1 VAFFVSG
8 RNSAIQANVI
18 LYTRVVDSVLDERVK
33 KLMKL
38 HILLVGLILGISISA
53 CGLLPA
59 TNTTESTDQTGAA
72 ASALPPILVEIQGDE
87 LVATPPA
94 TMKVGEAF
102 VFAGESAGWR
112 IGTTTPDLVQVS
124 QGGDQGTFTTN
135 PGFIATAAGAAVVTA
150 TGPSGATITVNIT
163 IE

>member
-1 VAFFVSG
+1 
-8 RNSAIQANVI
+8 
-18 LYTRVVDSVLDERVK
+18 
-33 KLMKL
+33 MKL
-38 HILLVGLILGISISA
+38 RILLVGVLMGLVISA
-53 CGLLPA
+53 CSTAPA
-59 TNTTESTDQTGAA
+59 TNDAETTEPNSSA

-87 LVATPPA
+87 LAATPPA

-124 QGGDQGTFTTN
+124 QGGDQETFTTN
-135 PGFIATAAGAAVVTA
+135 PGFVATATGNAVVTA

>member
-1 VAFFVSG
+1 M
-8 RNSAIQANVI
+8 NVI
-18 LYTRVVDSVLDERVK
+18 PYTGVVDSTMHERVEK
-33 KLMKL
+33 HMKL
-38 HILLVGLILGISISA
+38 HILVVGLLLGIVMSA
-53 CGLLPA
+53 CSLTPA
-59 TNTTESTDQTGAA
+59 TNTSESPAQNQAV

-87 LVATPPA
+87 LAATPPA

>member
-1 VAFFVSG
+1 
-8 RNSAIQANVI
+8 
-18 LYTRVVDSVLDERVK
+18 
-33 KLMKL
+33 MKL
-38 HILLVGLILGISISA
+38 RMILASLVIGLVVSA
-53 CGLLPA
+53 CSQAPA
-59 TNTTESTDQTGAA
+59 TNTTEPTTPDQATT
-72 ASALPPILVEIQGDE
+72 SALPPILVEIQGDE
-87 LVATPPA
+87 LVENPPA

-135 PGFIATAAGAAVVTA
+135 PGFIATATGAAVVTA

>member
-1 VAFFVSG
+1 M
-8 RNSAIQANVI
+8 
-18 LYTRVVDSVLDERVK
+18 ERVEK
-33 KLMKL
+33 PMKL
-38 HILLVGLILGISISA
+38 RILLVGLMLGLFVSA
-53 CGLLPA
+53 CSLTPA
-59 TNTTESTDQTGAA
+59 ENNTESTEQNQAVT
-72 ASALPPILVEIQGDE
+72 SALPPILVEIKGDE
-87 LVATPPA
+87 LAAQPPA

-112 IGTTTPDLVQVS
+112 IGTTTPELVQVS
-124 QGGDQGTFTTN
+124 QGGDQETFTTN

>member
-1 VAFFVSG
+1 MKAS
-8 RNSAIQANVI
+8 VI
-18 LYTRVVDSVLDERVK
+18 LYTGVVDSVMDERIK
-33 KLMKL
+33 NRMKL
-38 HILLVGLILGISISA
+38 YILLVGLILGISISA

-59 TNTTESTDQTGAA
+59 TNTPESTDATQVGV
-72 ASALPPILVEIQGDE
+72 SALPPILVEIQGDE
-87 LVATPPA
+87 LAATPPA
-94 TMKVGEAF
+94 TMKVGETF

-124 QGGDQGTFTTN
+124 QGGDQGTFATN
-135 PGFIATAAGAAVVTA
+135 PGFVATAAGAAVVTA

>member
-1 VAFFVSG
+1 M
-8 RNSAIQANVI
+8 
-18 LYTRVVDSVLDERVK
+18 DERVTK
-33 KLMKL
+33 PMKL
-38 HILLVGLILGISISA
+38 RMLFT
-53 CGLLPA
+53 GLLLSLFVTACSLVPA
-59 TNTTESTDQTGAA
+59 SNNTESTEQNQAT
-72 ASALPPILVEIQGDE
+72 SALPPILVEIQDDE
-87 LVATPPA
+87 LATPPPT

-124 QGGDQGTFTTN
+124 QGGDQETFTTN

>member
-1 VAFFVSG
+1 
-8 RNSAIQANVI
+8 
-18 LYTRVVDSVLDERVK
+18 
-33 KLMKL
+33 MKL
-38 HILLVGLILGISISA
+38 RILLAGLILGLSISA
-53 CGLLPA
+53 CSQAPA
-59 TNTTESTDQTGAA
+59 TNTTESTDQAGAA

-87 LVATPPA
+87 LAATPPD
-94 TMKVGEAF
+94 TMKVGETF

-124 QGGDQGTFTTN
+124 QGGDQGTFATN
-135 PGFIATAAGAAVVTA
+135 PGFVATAAGAAVVTA

>member
-1 VAFFVSG
+1 
-8 RNSAIQANVI
+8 
-18 LYTRVVDSVLDERVK
+18 
-33 KLMKL
+33 MKL
-38 HILLVGLILGISISA
+38 RILLAVLMIGLFVNA
-53 CGLLPA
+53 CSQAPTTDA
-59 TNTTESTDQTGAA
+59 TEPTTSDQAA
-72 ASALPPILVEIQGDE
+72 TSALPPILVEIQGE
-87 LVATPPA
+87 ALVATPPT

-135 PGFIATAAGAAVVTA
+135 PGFIATAPGAAVVTA

>member
-1 VAFFVSG
+1 MH
-8 RNSAIQANVI
+8 
-18 LYTRVVDSVLDERVK
+18 ERVEK
-33 KLMKL
+33 HMKL
-38 HILLVGLILGISISA
+38 HILVVGLLLGIVMSA
-53 CGLLPA
+53 CSLTPA
-59 TNTTESTDQTGAA
+59 TNTSESPAQNQAV

-87 LVATPPA
+87 LAATPPA